1 MIKHFMSQV
10 KTEDLINVAFMKPFE
25 VALRTKSTD
34 PAVPNDVLPQGLM
47 LAVKENGI
55 NDNKYKLA
63 PINPVNTELSMADL
77 RKEKQDNYISLLKR
91 SQGVELAICVCMYSE
106 NKKML
111 KSTLMGIADNIQQ
124 LIDSGV
130 SPDDIFVT
138 IVIDGVQKVDEGIF
152 DYF

>member
-63 PINPVNTELSMADL
+63 PINPVNTELSMTDL

-91 SQGVELAICVCMYSE
+91 S
-106 NKKML
+106 
-111 KSTLMGIADNIQQ
+111 
-124 LIDSGV
+124 
-130 SPDDIFVT
+130 
-138 IVIDGVQKVDEGIF
+138 
-152 DYF
+152 

>member
-1 MIKHFMSQV
+1 
-10 KTEDLINVAFMKPFE
+10 
-25 VALRTKSTD
+25 
-34 PAVPNDVLPQGLM
+34 M

-63 PINPVNTELSMADL
+63 PINPVNTELSMADI

-91 SQGVELAICVCMYSE
+91 NEGVELAICVCMYSE

-111 KSTLMGIADNIQQ
+111 KSTLMGIADNIEQ
-124 LIDSGV
+124 LIDSGL